1 MSEIRVEEVDGVG
14 GPVPLA
20 AERHGMSLGT
30 FDGSPALSMMRG
42 RHPAHRSSFSR
53 EFSVVPG
60 RKSADFIE
68 SAGEPKIDPL
78 GDTKTAPSW
87 TLVEKGMWTKSF
99 RIWSTCMTRRRAK
112 RI

>member
-1 MSEIRVEEVDGVG
+1 MTTVL
-14 GPVPLA
+14 GPT
-20 AERHGMSLGT
+20 G
-30 FDGSPALSMMRG
+30 G

-78 GDTKTAPSW
+78 GDTKTAP
-87 TLVEKGMWTKSF
+87 LLD
-99 RIWSTCMTRRRAK
+99 TC
-112 RI
+112 